1 LSERSRWR
9 RRKEPREETLGESLR
24 TFGLALA
31 LALVIRTLLLQT
43 FYVPS
48 GSMFQTLLLGDHVF
62 VNKVLYGIRIPRTD
76 LRLPGLRE
84 PERGDVVVFEAARG
98 PQGRVVPADRRR
110 ELPREDFI
118 KRIVAVPGDLI
129 ELRQGRLYVNGV
141 QVTRGPSEERF
152 VDPRGRDLVVVD
164 EEVERCT
171 YQVLDDPERRP
182 FDLAPTRVEEGRYFM
197 MGDNRD
203 DSHDSRFFGTVR
215 LQEIL
220 GSAGLIYWSWDF
232 TGPWGF
238 GCLLSLDTECLGDS
252 LLNPVTW
259 WQNFTQHTRWS
270 RIGDSIS
277 CNGGE

>member
-1 LSERSRWR
+1 MSAASARGR
-9 RRKEPREETLGESLR
+9 REESLGESLR
-24 TFGLALA
+24 TFAMALG

-62 VNKVLYGIRIPRTD
+62 VNKVLYGIRVPWTD

-84 PERGDVVVFEAARG
+84 PARGDVVVFQAARG
-98 PQGRVVPADRRR
+98 PHGRVVPADRSR

-129 ELRQGRLYVNGV
+129 ELRQGRLYVNGE
-141 QVTRGPSEERF
+141 QVTQGSAEEPF
-152 VDPRGRDLVVVD
+152 VDPRGRELVIVN

-171 YQVLDDPERRP
+171 YQVLDDPESRP

-232 TGPWGF
+232 TGPWGV
-238 GCLLSLDTECLGDS
+238 GCLVPPDASCLGDS
-252 LLNPVTW
+252 LVNPLTW
-259 WQNFTQHTRWS
+259 WENFTERTRWS
-270 RIGDSIS
+270 RIGDNVS
-277 CNGGE
+277 CG